1 MTSPITP
8 PSPTGLLRVLRHA
21 ALGTASAILFGAAFG
36 ALIGATYWILFGWML
51 CGAAVALGLTVPAE
65 LEDSLGWGVFGA
77 VPGSY
82 LVGSSGHL
90 RTSTHSRRAGK
101 MRRSGDQHADRMD
114 EA

>member
-1 MTSPITP
+1 MTSPIPP
-8 PSPTGLLRVLRHA
+8 PSPTGLLRVFRHA
-21 ALGTASAILFGAAFG
+21 ALGTASAILFGAALG

-82 LVGSSGHL
+82 LVGSSGHFTHFYAL
-90 RTSTHSRRAGK
+90 SASGEDEEVGRSTC
-101 MRRSGDQHADRMD
+101 RSDG
-114 EA
+114 

>member
-8 PSPTGLLRVLRHA
+8 PSPTGLLRVLRHS

-77 VPGSY
+77 VPGATFGGI
-82 LVGSSGHL
+82 VGAFHALSA
-90 RTSTHSRRAGK
+90 SREERV
-101 MRRSGDQHADRMD
+101 RRPGDQHSDRMD